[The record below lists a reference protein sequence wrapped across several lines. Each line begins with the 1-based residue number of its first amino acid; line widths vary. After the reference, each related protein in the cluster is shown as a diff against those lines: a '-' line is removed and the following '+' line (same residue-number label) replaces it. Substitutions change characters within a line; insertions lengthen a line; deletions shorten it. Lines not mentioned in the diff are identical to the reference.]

1 MKKNW
6 KRKIDMMLSVV
17 IITILLPL
25 FITIISQRMRL
36 EQVLYGGQTGGVQAN
51 FSMDMA
57 TEARVREEAGAEAFG
72 AQAGGAKAVLG
83 AEEELV
89 GIVAKEIGVDAQ
101 REAILAQCVIARTN
115 LYDARKRG
123 TAEPGAL
130 GVGEMRDL
138 WGADFEKNY
147 RVLEN
152 CVAATKDEV
161 LLWDGDYAY
170 AAYHAISA
178 GYTRDVT
185 ELYEEAEMPYLAE
198 KECGEDTVAKDY
210 LSVSYFERE
219 EFLEECRRL
228 FAESEVTEPS
238 QIEVQS
244 RDDAGYVEQMKVGQ
258 TACLG
263 EDFRSR
269 LGLNSACFAITEV
282 DDKIRIV
289 TKGLGHGFG
298 LSQNTAECMAE
309 EGKGYGEI
317 LAYFYPGTELKAI
330 QP

>member
-123 TAEPGAL
+123 TGGA
-130 GVGEMRDL
+130 GSA
-138 WGADFEKNY
+138 WG
-147 RVLEN
+147 
-152 CVAATKDEV
+152 
-161 LLWDGDYAY
+161 
-170 AAYHAISA
+170 
-178 GYTRDVT
+178 
-185 ELYEEAEMPYLAE
+185 
-198 KECGEDTVAKDY
+198 
-210 LSVSYFERE
+210 
-219 EFLEECRRL
+219 RR
-228 FAESEVTEPS
+228 
-238 QIEVQS
+238 
-244 RDDAGYVEQMKVGQ
+244 DAGS
-258 TACLG
+258 LG
-263 EDFRSR
+263 SR
-269 LGLNSACFAITEV
+269 F
-282 DDKIRIV
+282 
-289 TKGLGHGFG
+289 
-298 LSQNTAECMAE
+298 
-309 EGKGYGEI
+309 
-317 LAYFYPGTELKAI
+317 
-330 QP
+330 